1 MNIEGLCN
9 TINHKGV
16 DINNEEVLQK
26 LDECVRARTIHNTAS
41 LLIKVE
47 HEFNQGKGSEG
58 VVGQKRKDLK

>member
-9 TINHKGV
+9 TIDHKGV
-16 DINNEEVLQK
+16 DLNNEEVLQK
-26 LDECVRARTIHNTAS
+26 LDECVSARIIQDTAS

-47 HEFNQGKGSEG
+47 HKFNQGKGSEG